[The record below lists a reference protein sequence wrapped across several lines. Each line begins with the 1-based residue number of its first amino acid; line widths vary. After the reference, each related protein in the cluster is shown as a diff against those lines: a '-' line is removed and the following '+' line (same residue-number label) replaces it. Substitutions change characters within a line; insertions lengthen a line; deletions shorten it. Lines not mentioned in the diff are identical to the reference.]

1 MRIFSME
8 ELHTISLQYSLMY
21 SRAGVDPDT
30 KVHLMDAFM
39 SIINIKQ
46 TPEDFQPRVLLH
58 CYYTFTV
65 SECYSVQK
73 VNVHRSE
80 IFQG

>member
-58 CYYTFTV
+58 CY
-65 SECYSVQK
+65 SVQK